1 MIRCQ
6 HISEIL
12 NDCPLENKGN
22 CHTFNTGFACLD
34 NLIGGFQPGELVTI
48 AGRPCMG
55 KTALCLSLAHKFALT
70 DKIPTAI
77 FCLESNQR
85 TFIHQLMANVAALPC
100 HTLRKNAVLS
110 PEEKEKLEKATK
122 QLATSPLYVNVP
134 PYAGGF
140 CLLTMSELADSIKEV
155 VQKQGVKI
163 VFVIGFQHINADY
176 YMPQSYRRHAFALK
190 KIALEWNVSI
200 VTTSFLNWWI
210 ENRDGVEGKYPQ
222 LGDLRY
228 VGDLDEI
235 SDIVLGVFRPAGY
248 NVNMDIEGN
257 DLTNTLHL
265 SLLKTKAGIDN
276 IVMDLKIDM
285 DTFSVQE

>member
-55 KTALCLSLAHKFALT
+55 KTALCLSLAHKLALT

-77 FCLESNQR
+77 FCMESNQR
-85 TFIHQLMANVAALPC
+85 TFIHQLMANMTAFPC
-100 HTLRKNAVLS
+100 HTLRKNAVLL
-110 PEEKEKLEKATK
+110 PEEKEKLEKATR
-122 QLATSPLYVNVP
+122 QLTTSPLYVNVP

-257 DLTNTLHL
+257 DLTSTLHL